1 MVVILGPASER
12 LGQSVA
18 KLLGVEAVPVES
30 RAFPDGESYIRLT
43 RSIHDKETIIIQS
56 TYPPQDRHLIQ
67 LFLIIDAARDHGA
80 KSITAVVPY
89 LAYAR
94 QDKRFR
100 EGDALSAKTIMS
112 LIEASG
118 ATQFITFD
126 IHQPNTLKH
135 FHIPSTNLSAMPAIA
150 EYFAEQDLKRP
161 IVIAPDRGALDK
173 AKIVAEELK
182 ADHDFLDKR
191 RDMISG
197 KVTTTEKKMGLQ
209 GRDVVI
215 VDDIIVTGSSVA
227 NAASIAS
234 RQGAHCIFVACTH
247 ALLQEGALQKLLE
260 AGVKSVVG
268 TDCVESEF
276 SQISVASLI
285 ADAVRR

>member
-1 MVVILGPASER
+1 MAE
-12 LGQSVA
+12 
-18 KLLGVEAVPVES
+18 LLGVEAVPVES

-43 RSIHDKETIIIQS
+43 RNIHDKEAIVIQS
-56 TYPPQDRHLIQ
+56 TYPPQDRHLVQ
-67 LFLIIDAARDHGA
+67 LFLIIDAARDQGA
-80 KSITAVVPY
+80 ESITVVVPY

-100 EGDALSAKTIMS
+100 EGEALSAKTIMS

-118 ATQFITFD
+118 ATRLITFD
-126 IHQPNTLKH
+126 IHQQSTLKH
-135 FHIPSTNLSAMPAIA
+135 FHIPSTSLSAMPAVA
-150 EYFAEQDLKRP
+150 QYFAKQDLERP

-173 AKIVAEELK
+173 AEIVAEELK

-191 RDMISG
+191 RDVISG
-197 KVTTTEKKMGLQ
+197 KVTTAEKRMDVQ
-209 GRDVVI
+209 GRDVII

-247 ALLQEGALQKLLE
+247 ALLQEGALQKLLK

-268 TDCVESEF
+268 TNCVEGEF